1 MMQPLVRALVALFA
15 TVAVLAQSP
24 VTSTFAGGLQLGGT
38 NPAATALFDVAVTS
52 ATGLVVRQI
61 DCNLNTV
68 AGTNGTLTVFVT
80 ALGGTAVGNELNAA
94 AWTQVAT
101 ATRTHTGGRTSFTLN
116 PPFFLAQ
123 GTYGMALHHV
133 GANPVYTNPVTPVP
147 PLPNTYATAEIT
159 LDMTSARVRASTTA
173 SAFGGAGLGNLRH
186 PNIALFYVN
195 GPVYADFTA
204 TPVRGASPLL
214 VQFQALVASGNP
226 GGVQLVA
233 WDFDN
238 DGTIDAN
245 GPTASWTYGCG
256 NFTVAMTMVDSVGGT
271 VVTKANL
278 VQTDI
283 VVPSFVNTVIGA
295 NTLQFADT
303 SSPTPLTWAWDLDGD
318 GATDAVVPNPVFVY
332 PSGCSEV
339 TVSLTVQRNCQPAV
353 TLTKRIAVAS
363 TADTTFQGGLFIAA
377 TATGGTNFLDVDV
390 TNPLGVTVCGMH
402 VNSAAAVG
410 TPITV
415 NVFHKAGTYQGAVDN
430 AAAWRQVGTATATA
444 LGGNQRLFVS
454 FPLPIH
460 LPFGV
465 QGLAIEQ
472 LGASPQYSN
481 LGAVTSYV
489 YPDCTITAG
498 LVQALPTFGPAAT
511 STQFTPRVWNG
522 ALHFG
527 TTQGNGAAGY
537 GHLGVGCVGSLG
549 VPGNRS
555 TTLPTLGGQATVIVD
570 RLPLD
575 FGVLAL
581 GLTRI
586 APSLDLTFL
595 GMPGCPLHASPDA
608 LLPINGTANVATI
621 PYPVPVATNLVGV
634 QVFLQA
640 LSFDPLINTF
650 GFAIS
655 DAAVMLVGL

>member
-1 MMQPLVRALVALFA
+1 MKPFLVRLVVACFAALAA
-15 TVAVLAQSP
+15 IAQSP
-24 VTSTFAGGLQLGGT
+24 VTSTFVGGLQLAGT
-38 NPAATALFDVAVTS
+38 NPAATALFDVSVTS

-80 ALGGTAVGNELNAA
+80 TLGGTAVGNELNAA

-101 ATRTHTGGRTSFTLN
+101 ATRTHSGGRTTFTLN
-116 PPFFLAQ
+116 PPFFLGQ

-133 GANPVYTNPVTPVP
+133 GANPVYTNPATPVP
-147 PLPNTYATAEIT
+147 PLPNTYATAEMT

-186 PNIALFYVN
+186 PNVALFYVN

-204 TPVRGASPLL
+204 APVRGGSPLL
-214 VQFQALVASGNP
+214 VQFEAQVASGNP

-245 GPTASWTYGCG
+245 GTTASWTYGCG
-256 NFTVAMTMVDSVGGT
+256 NFTVVMTMVDSAGGT

-303 SSPTPLTWAWDLDGD
+303 SSPTPQTWAWDLDGNGSVD
-318 GATDAVVPNPVFVY
+318 SVVPNPVFVY

-363 TADTTFQGGLFIAA
+363 TADTTFQGGLVIAA

-390 TNPLGVTVCGMH
+390 TNPLGLTVCGMH
-402 VNSAAAVG
+402 VNSGAAVG

-415 NVFHKAGTYQGAVDN
+415 NVFHKAGTYVGAVDN
-430 AAAWRQVGTATATA
+430 AAPWRLVGTATATA
-444 LGGNQRLFVS
+444 LGGNQRTFVS

-555 TTLPTLGGQATVIVD
+555 TTLPTLGGQATVVID

-581 GLTRI
+581 GLARI

-595 GMPGCPLHASPDA
+595 GMPGCPLHSSADV
-608 LLPINGTANVATI
+608 LLPINGTANVATV
-621 PYPVPVATNLVGV
+621 PYPVPVAVNLVGV

-640 LSFDPLINTF
+640 LSFDPLVNQF